1 MRVYGRHGRALQV
14 QARGGCRALSVL
26 TRKSRTSRSTLIALK
41 FVAVEFEALQ
51 LSDDVVGSHIS
62 VEFGRRFSNGWAGHG
77 RSLAWSGLRPVIM
90 IFATA
95 SFGLELAREH

>member
-1 MRVYGRHGRALQV
+1 
-14 QARGGCRALSVL
+14 
-26 TRKSRTSRSTLIALK
+26 
-41 FVAVEFEALQ
+41 LQ
-51 LSDDVVGSHIS
+51 LSDDVVGSHVA
-62 VEFGRRFSNGWAGHG
+62 VEFGRRFSNGWAGHS